1 MPIINKKAMKDKY
14 RDIKKIFKQN
24 WKLFKQNKLGI
35 IGLII
40 IFTFVMMAVLAPVL
54 TDRDPVRWTAP
65 NEDMFKADQMWTQDN
80 WNFNGPNEIYGELSL
95 KEESFYVVGARN
107 DQSSL
112 FLIRPQ
118 KESSP
123 EIIGEFQLNGQGT
136 SGPNYFPTV
145 DDSQQAWPER
155 VYVGTGAGILYRTSY
170 SLTTRT
176 LRSEWT
182 FNLASEIGGNASI
195 EHAPLIAENIDEGSL
210 TIIVATTNS
219 VHGIRDG
226 RSPDST
232 PELLW
237 STSFDGVTLNQPDI
251 FKKSRAEDL
260 QDTQTIA
267 ITTKDGDVALLDYRD
282 GSVLWHFNMEETSLD
297 KPIALTRPVIPY
309 NMKKGEAT
317 IQTFYASGNDG
328 RVYIFPNNGT
338 FSEEDLDFNY
348 IAFVEE
354 DATLTVP
361 EVLDD
366 GSGIYVVS
374 NKQGLGTIHYLTTDE
389 LTVGPEDRVNSW
401 NYPLRGPVTGKPIF
415 YREFVY
421 IATDYGHI
429 SCFHPTRRDEQQV
442 WATEIDGQP
451 KAIRV
456 VHHRLVQDALKPV
469 LIIIHD
475 TDTGGGTEG
484 WEALGEFL
492 APLAPGVHTSGTRY
506 LLGTDNEGRDIF
518 SNLVYGARIAL
529 IVGFAAAFFA
539 VIIGTA
545 IGVAAGYLGG
555 IVDIV
560 LMRLSDVFLCM
571 PGLALMIVLIA
582 ILGANVMN
590 IVIVIAILGWPGI
603 ARVIRS
609 QTLSLVQRPFVD
621 SARVTGASNARIMF
635 RHIAPNVMPLSLLY
649 MTFQVTGAILAE
661 ASLSFLG
668 LGDPLVTSWGQ
679 MLYTLTRGSGST
691 FTAWWWFLPPGLS
704 ITILVMGFFFIARAF
719 DEIINPR
726 LRERR

>member
-1 MPIINKKAMKDKY
+1 MPIINKKLMKDKY

-40 IFTFVMMAVLAPVL
+40 IFSFVTMAVMAPVL
-54 TDRDPVRWTAP
+54 TDRHPVRWTAP
-65 NEDMFKADQMWTQDN
+65 NEDMFDAEQMWTQDN
-80 WNFNGPNEIYGELSL
+80 WVFNGPHKIHGELSL
-95 KEESFYVVGARN
+95 RDDSFYIVGTRDEES
-107 DQSSL
+107 SL
-112 FLIRPQ
+112 YLIRPQ
-118 KESSP
+118 KGSSP
-123 EIIGEFQLNGQGT
+123 EIRGEFSLSGQGT
-136 SGPNYFPTV
+136 SGPIHYPTA
-145 DDSQQAWPER
+145 DDEQQAWPER
-155 VYVGTGAGILYRTSY
+155 IYVGTDQGILHRVSY
-170 SLTTRT
+170 SLATRS
-176 LRSEWT
+176 LRADWSY
-182 FNLASEIGGNASI
+182 NLANELGTDASI
-195 EHAPLIAENIDEGSL
+195 EHMPLVAEETAEGSI
-210 TIIVATTNS
+210 TIIVATSDS
-219 VHGIRDG
+219 VHAIRDG
-226 RSPDST
+226 RSSDST
-232 PELLW
+232 PVLLW
-237 STSFDGVTLNQPDI
+237 NTSLEGMELNQPDI
-251 FKKSRAEDL
+251 FKRSRAAEL
-260 QDTQTIA
+260 RDTQTIA
-267 ITTKDGDVALLDYRD
+267 LTSTQGDVALLDYND
-282 GSVLWHFNMEETSLD
+282 GSVLWQFNMEETSVD
-297 KPIALTRPVIPY
+297 KTISLSRPVIPL
-309 NMKKGEAT
+309 NMKRGEAEL
-317 IQTFYASGNDG
+317 QTFYTSGNDG
-328 RVYIFPNNGT
+328 RVYIFPNNAT
-338 FSEEDLDFNY
+338 LTADDIDIDN
-348 IAFVEE
+348 IAFIEE
-354 DATLTVP
+354 GATLTVP

-366 GSGIYVVS
+366 GSGIYVAS
-374 NKQGLGTIHYLTTDE
+374 NRQGLGKIHFLTTSE
-389 LTVGPEDRVNSW
+389 LTVGPEERVSSW
-401 NYPLRGPVTGKPIF
+401 SYQLRAPVTAKPIF

-421 IATDYGHI
+421 VATDQGHI

-442 WATEIDGQP
+442 WATEIAGQP
-451 KAIRV
+451 KSIRV
-456 VHHRLVQDALKPV
+456 IHHSLVQDALKPV
-469 LIIIHD
+469 LMIIHHED
-475 TDTGGGTEG
+475 VGGGTEG

-492 APLAPGVHTSGTRY
+492 APLAPGVYKSGTRY
-506 LLGTDNEGRDIF
+506 ILGTDNEGRDIF

-529 IVGFAAAFFA
+529 IIGFAAAFFA

-621 SARVTGASNARIMF
+621 SARVTGASSARIMF

-668 LGDPLVTSWGQ
+668 LGDPMVTSWGQ
-679 MLYTLTRGSGST
+679 MLYNLTRGSGHT

-726 LRERR
+726 LRERK

>member
-24 WKLFKQNKLGI
+24 WKLFKTNKLGM

-40 IFTFVMMAVLAPVL
+40 IFTFVMMAILAPVL
-54 TDRDPVRWTAP
+54 TDRHPVRWTAP
-65 NEDMFKADQMWTQDN
+65 NEDMFDAEQMWTQEN
-80 WNFNGPNEIYGELSL
+80 WVFNAPDVIYGEPSFR
-95 KEESFYVVGARN
+95 EDSFYMVGSRHGE
-107 DQSSL
+107 SSL
-112 FLIRPQ
+112 YLIRPE
-118 KESSP
+118 KERSP
-123 EIIGEFQLNGQGT
+123 DIMGELRLTGQGT
-136 SGPNYFPTV
+136 SGPTHFPTV
-145 DDSQQAWPER
+145 DDSLQAWQER
-155 VYVGTGAGILYRTSY
+155 VYVGTDQGILHRASY
-170 SLTTRT
+170 SLAART
-176 LRSEWT
+176 LTQDWR
-182 FNLASEIGGNASI
+182 FNLANNLGTNASI
-195 EHAPLIAENIDEGSL
+195 EHAPIVAENVEDSSL
-210 TIIVATTNS
+210 TIIVATRNS
-219 VHGIRDG
+219 IHGISDG
-226 RSPDST
+226 RTADSE

-237 STSFDGVTLNQPDI
+237 STNFEGTVLNQPDL
-251 FKKSRAEDL
+251 FKRSRAADL

-267 ITTKDGDVALLDYRD
+267 ITTEGGDVALLDHSD
-282 GSVLWHFNMEETSLD
+282 GSILWQFNMEETALD
-297 KPIALTRPVIPY
+297 RSVSLTRPVIPLA
-309 NMKKGEAT
+309 MKKGETAL
-317 IQTFYASGNDG
+317 QTFYTSGNDG
-328 RVYIFPNNGT
+328 RVYILPNNST
-338 FSEEDLDFNY
+338 FTADDIDFNN

-354 DATLTVP
+354 GAQLTVP

-374 NKQGLGTIHYLTTDE
+374 NVQNLGTIHYLTTDE
-389 LTVGPEDRVNSW
+389 LTVGPEDRVSSW
-401 NYPLRGPVTGKPIF
+401 NYPLRGPVSGKPIF

-421 IATDYGHI
+421 VATDHGHI
-429 SCFHPTRRDEQQV
+429 SSFQPTRRDEQQL
-442 WATEIDGQP
+442 WAAEVTGQP
-451 KAIRV
+451 KAIQV
-456 VHHRLVQDALKPV
+456 IHHRLVQDALRPV
-469 LIIIHD
+469 LMITHHED
-475 TDTGGGTEG
+475 AGGGVEG

-492 APLAPGVHTSGTRY
+492 APLSPGVHTSGTRY

-529 IVGFAAAFFA
+529 IIGFAAAFFA

-668 LGDPLVTSWGQ
+668 LGDPMVTSWGQ
-679 MLYTLTRGSGST
+679 MLYNLTRGSGHT

-726 LRERR
+726 LRERK